1 MDYNELKTFFEN
13 DRFAT
18 SSGIEILEIRKGF
31 CKTMLRIKSRHLNA
45 ANVVQGGAI
54 FTLADLAFAVA
65 SNSHGMLSLA
75 VNANISFIK
84 GKSSGVLYAIAEE
97 ICEPG
102 KLGVYNVMV
111 TDENDD
117 VIACFNGTVY
127 RKNVSIMDNQS
138 ESKPKKEPEK
148 VTTVQKSGRTDF
160 ISSVIKSTKSK
171 QSGGYKKEDTAKI
184 ESLKIAKKTVTDK
197 NILIEAIIKII
208 KNSGRGGRTYKE
220 ILEVMKEYFPHN
232 DPKVMKIF
240 IQNHVPYHIS
250 KRYFL
255 LEKVGDSFRMLQ

>member
-18 SSGIEILEIRKGF
+18 SSGIEILEIGKGF
-31 CKTMLRIKSRHLNA
+31 CKTMLRIKSQHLNA

-84 GKSSGVLYAIAEE
+84 GKSGGVLYAIAEE

-102 KLGVYNVMV
+102 KLGVYKVMV

-127 RKNVSIMDNQS
+127 RKNVLIMDNKS
-138 ESKPKKEPEK
+138 GSNPKEE

-160 ISSVIKSTKSK
+160 ISSVVKSTKSK
-171 QSGGYKKEDTAKI
+171 RNEPKEEDFIKI
-184 ESLKIAKKTVTDK
+184 ESFKIAKTTVTDK
-197 NILIEAIIKII
+197 NILIEAIIGII
-208 KNSGRGGRTYKE
+208 KNSGQKGRTYKE
-220 ILEVMKEYFPHN
+220 ILELMKEYFPHN

-255 LEKVGDSFRMLQ
+255 LEKVGNSFRMLK